1 MKIELD
7 KKNLTTNQSVAKISQ
22 GKTMPYNEDYDDYE
36 NDDGTEYIQTD
47 VYIENFIVD
56 GKSYTVSGT
65 LDIRW
70 VENIVEIDYPTMT
83 RKTIE
88 EEITEYELDMDF
100 YDEDGEIVEMTT
112 EMEIAI
118 NQHFDEAEVMDILQ
132 RNIH

>member
-1 MKIELD
+1 MELELGE
-7 KKNLTTNQSVAKISQ
+7 KNLTTNQSVAKISQ
-22 GKTMPYNEDYDDYE
+22 GNTMPYNEDYDDYE